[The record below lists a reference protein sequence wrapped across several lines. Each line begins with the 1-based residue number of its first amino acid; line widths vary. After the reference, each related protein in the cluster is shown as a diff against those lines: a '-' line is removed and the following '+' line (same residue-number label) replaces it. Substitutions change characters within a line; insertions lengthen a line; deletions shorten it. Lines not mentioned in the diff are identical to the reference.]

1 MSAISKL
8 EIVLASEP
16 SVTLVAIA
24 NLFAVTAQTA
34 ENHCWRKGRCDTYN
48 GEYLNGGKSY
58 GGYATHHR
66 AP

>member
-34 ENHCWRKGRCDTYN
+34 EKIIAGEKGN
-48 GEYLNGGKSY
+48 
-58 GGYATHHR
+58 AT
-66 AP
+66 PT